1 MVRSLRAK
9 EMGPCTRMQFKA
21 GPRPRR
27 QACSRVDLL
36 LKGNGAVR
44 AGGARVIHRARPTG
58 ILVLNEMP
66 ATAGLVAHETV
77 EASARPADFAISVQ
91 LSPPWRAVLSFD
103 ASGSF
108 SAVAKLPGGRQRRRR
123 ILRRNDLS
131 GHNRLAAV
139 LAYYSGFCD
148 GRLPPQQFPLA

>member
-66 ATAGLVAHETV
+66 ATAGWWPTKRSRRQLDRPTLQSLFSFPHPG
-77 EASARPADFAISVQ
+77 ARFFHSMPVV
-91 LSPPWRAVLSFD
+91 LSQRWRSYRAVD
-103 ASGSF
+103 RGEEE
-108 SAVAKLPGGRQRRRR
+108 
-123 ILRRNDLS
+123 
-131 GHNRLAAV
+131 
-139 LAYYSGFCD
+139 FCD
-148 GRLPPQQFPLA
+148 ETIYLGIIALQLC